1 MNERDQSFVE
11 WLIKLADQPNKRAVL
26 ADLRRGLGQP
36 PGLAPSVGR
45 YAQPFLSADDSP
57 RREETY
63 YLIASLFGWHPMPT
77 VNGNMGDHFAQL
89 WVGEKEPPDNIA
101 RRFNVLL
108 AADWDTLPDYLRHA
122 ISLLKAN
129 NIPVN
134 WSQLLTDVWYWDQA
148 EGKVQL
154 QWSRAFWRKGRSQ
167 SNP

>member
-1 MNERDQSFVE
+1 
-11 WLIKLADQPNKRAVL
+11 
-26 ADLRRGLGQP
+26 
-36 PGLAPSVGR
+36 
-45 YAQPFLSADDSP
+45 
-57 RREETY
+57 
-63 YLIASLFGWHPMPT
+63 MPT
-77 VNGNMGDHFAQL
+77 VNGNMGDHVAQL